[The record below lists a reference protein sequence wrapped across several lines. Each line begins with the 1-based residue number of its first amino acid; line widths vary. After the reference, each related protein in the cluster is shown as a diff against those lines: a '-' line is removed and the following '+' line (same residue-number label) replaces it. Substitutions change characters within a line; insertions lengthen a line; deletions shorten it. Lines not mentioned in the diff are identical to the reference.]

1 MAKDKVFITAAL
13 TGAVTPKAISPYHP
27 ISPDEIA
34 ADVVR
39 CAKAGASVVH
49 LHARDENA
57 QGTMSVEVYDQIWE
71 KTQAAVKAAGVD
83 VVINLT
89 TSGTMYI
96 VSNEERVAHVRKLK
110 PEMMSFDI
118 GSFNWGDA
126 MLYDNNPD
134 FLRLAGKVAVENNI
148 KPEIEVFDSGHIP
161 SAQTYIKEGLLIE
174 PCHFQFILGVGGA
187 MSGRIDN
194 LVFLK
199 NLLPAKCTW
208 SASGIGTY
216 HMPVMFAAL
225 AADCDGIRVG
235 LEDNV
240 YLSRGVKATNEQL
253 VARAKTVVETYGKKV
268 ATAEE
273 AREILGITRK
283 SW

>member
-1 MAKDKVFITAAL
+1 MFNIKWLFHKGKEYSKMAKDKVFITAAL
-13 TGAVTPKAISPYHP
+13 TGAVTPKAISPHHP

-71 KTQAAVKAAGVD
+71 KVQAAVKAAGVD

-96 VSNEERVAHVRKLK
+96 VSNEERVAHVQKLK

-126 MLYDNNPD
+126 MLYDNNPQ
-134 FLRLAGKVAVENNI
+134 FLRLAGKVAIDDADGSATYELTLRMSQSMSLNDLTTFLQSLDGVH
-148 KPEIEVFDSGHIP
+148 EIRCEL
-161 SAQTYIKEGLLIE
+161 QK
-174 PCHFQFILGVGGA
+174 
-187 MSGRIDN
+187 
-194 LVFLK
+194 
-199 NLLPAKCTW
+199 
-208 SASGIGTY
+208 
-216 HMPVMFAAL
+216 
-225 AADCDGIRVG
+225 
-235 LEDNV
+235 
-240 YLSRGVKATNEQL
+240 
-253 VARAKTVVETYGKKV
+253 
-268 ATAEE
+268 
-273 AREILGITRK
+273 
-283 SW
+283 